1 MACFLVPAAEAAVM
15 SVVTKVAASKEKE
28 NETVKLEGVGEV
40 VETTRK
46 FTLAQKLRWLTNLLW
61 GDSILLLFEHI
72 WHGEVTFWF
81 PFLTAAADPGDTA
94 EMLHE
99 MATAGVTMA
108 VLVTAVWVLMLLGA
122 RVIEKRALSE
132 AAPAAE

>member
-61 GDSILLLFEHI
+61 GGSILLLFEHI